1 LSVFVFALLA
11 LAAGANADDP
21 GPPRIT
27 PAVNHSEPAH
37 VRPVQRGFVGRKRDK
52 GQAVTFSDVTGW
64 RVLCYG
70 KTEAEFVRSEEEP
83 LFGEAVGRLT
93 DRGPGPGYVRLEP
106 PEPAALAQFNA
117 MLMWVFGNNWSWVPD
132 PTTPQVQIVVEL
144 EDKTGEKH
152 VIYME
157 PVHWK
162 FWTML
167 HKLIQPDV
175 SRDERRRAWGG
186 DGNGILDFP
195 AALTAI
201 EIHGGAN
208 TEFRSIYLDSIVFR
222 EEKPN
227 PPRIDVRLDDLPF
240 PTTPDPILPEFTEN
254 VVNRVTRRADS
265 YVFRAFS
272 QSQTIEY
279 VYIPK
284 TGTLSDLIVR
294 IGDVEFRPCDGG
306 GPLIGGKA
314 ISANLVSAKLDKGSV
329 RTQWSGDGID
339 YALTLRIK
347 GKSLICDWESNGT
360 RITELTLGKATGLRD
375 SQLFNVPYLT
385 MGYGVTLPAVLY
397 NSGAYCFTLFDW
409 NNTNASQFYG
419 GTERVSDTTALY
431 NGGAR
436 YLNLTDGTRNQL
448 RERQFIT
455 VSSKFEEVLPSIP
468 NPPSPH
474 GDVTGKYVYCHVQG
488 RSIDRYQKWLKQWQ
502 SFKAAGIDYVRMSQH
517 EDAWSDA
524 DTACQGPQEFTMTL
538 EAAPEIGDRQ
548 LIEYCRGVRDLGWL
562 IGLYTNYTDL
572 SMLGK
577 SWDERF
583 VSKLPNGEWR
593 RAWPPNFAL
602 KPLKAVEMEAYYAP
616 RIAKKFGVNSVYCDV
631 HTALAPWDYV
641 DYEAGIPGAGMLATQ
656 FRSYAKLLMN
666 ERKAYGGPVY
676 SEGWHH
682 WFYAGICDAS
692 YGHTGL
698 PDPANQPL
706 LLDFDLR
713 RIHPLC
719 ATVGMW
725 GSWTWGDDYY
735 HMLTTMI
742 AYGHIGF
749 LPPADVPLAA
759 RGYYLMQQLQ
769 SRYNMVP
776 VETLLYRAADGRML
790 TVSEALPIGANKL
803 GQVHVKYKNDLEIYA
818 NHNKAKHWDV
828 TLGGKKY
835 HLPPWGWVAAAPDFI
850 EYSAEFDGR
859 RVDFADSPEYTYMD
873 AGDEPFDFGVMKTAG
888 QVVIKKNAPGGPKVI
903 WLRRPPSVPPIGG
916 K

>member
-1 LSVFVFALLA
+1 M
-11 LAAGANADDP
+11 
-21 GPPRIT
+21 
-27 PAVNHSEPAH
+27 
-37 VRPVQRGFVGRKRDK
+37 QRGFVGRKRDR
-52 GQAVTFSDVTGW
+52 GQTITFSDVTGW
-64 RVLCYG
+64 KVLCYG

-83 LFGEAVGRLT
+83 LFGEAVGKLSY
-93 DRGPGPGYVRLEP
+93 RGPGPGYVRLEP
-106 PEPAALAQFNA
+106 PTPVPLAQFNA

-132 PTTPQVQIVVEL
+132 PATPQVQIVVEL
-144 EDKTGEKH
+144 EDRAGEKH

-167 HKLIQPDV
+167 HKCIRSEV
-175 SRDERRRAWGG
+175 NKDERHRAWGG
-186 DGNGILDFP
+186 DGNGMLDFP
-195 AALTAI
+195 AALTAV
-201 EIHGGAN
+201 EVHGGTN
-208 TEFRSIYLDSIVFR
+208 TEPRSIYLDSIIFR

-227 PPRIDVRLDDLPF
+227 PPKIDVKLDDLPF
-240 PTTPDPILPEFTEN
+240 PTTPDTILPEFAEKIEN
-254 VVNRVTRRADS
+254 SVTQNGKTF
-265 YVFRAFS
+265 VFQAKS
-272 QSQTIEY
+272 ASGTVEY
-279 VYIPK
+279 AYTPG

-294 IGDVEFRPCDGG
+294 VRKSGSPLEAAPASALEFKPCDGG
-306 GPLIGGKA
+306 GPLIGAKA
-314 ISANLVSAKLDKGSV
+314 VSVKLVSAKLDKESV
-329 RTQWSGDGID
+329 RTEWSGDGID
-339 YALTLRIK
+339 YALTLRMK
-347 GKSLICDWESNGT
+347 GKSLICDWESKGT
-360 RITELTLGKATGLRD
+360 GITELVLGKATGIKD
-375 SQLFNVPYLT
+375 YQLFNVPYLT

-397 NSGAYCFTLFDW
+397 SSGAYCFTLLDW
-409 NNTNASQFYG
+409 YNTNASQFYG
-419 GTERVSDTTALY
+419 GTERVSESTALY

-436 YLNLTDGTRNQL
+436 YLNLTDGTRNRL
-448 RERQFIT
+448 RERQFIN
-455 VSSKFEEVLPSIP
+455 VSHLFEEVLPSIP
-468 NPPSPH
+468 NPPSPN
-474 GDVTGKYVYCHVQG
+474 GDVTGKHVYCHVQG
-488 RSIDRYQKWLKQWQ
+488 RAKDRFQRWLEQWR

-524 DTACQGPQEFTMTL
+524 DVACQGPQEFTMTL
-538 EAAPEIGDRQ
+538 EAAPEIGDKQ
-548 LIEYCRGVRDLGWL
+548 LIDYCRGVKDLGWL

-572 SMLGK
+572 SMLGR

-583 VSKLPNGEWR
+583 VSRLPNGEWR

-602 KPLKAVEMEAYYAP
+602 KPLKAVEMEACYVP
-616 RIAKKFGVNSVYCDV
+616 RIAKKFGVNTVYCDV

-656 FRSYAKLLMN
+656 FRAYAKLLMN

-682 WFYAGICDAS
+682 WFYAGVCDAS

-725 GSWTWGDDYY
+725 SSWTWGDDYY

-769 SRYNMVP
+769 RRYNMVP
-776 VETLLYRAADGRML
+776 VETILYRAADGRML
-790 TVSEALPIGANKL
+790 TISQALPIGANKR
-803 GQVHVKYKNDLEIYA
+803 GQVHIKYKNGLEIYA
-818 NHNKAKHWDV
+818 NHNNAEHWKV
-828 TLGGKKY
+828 TLGGREY
-835 HLPPWGWVAAAPDFI
+835 DLPPWGWVAAAPDFV

-859 RVDFADSPEYTYMD
+859 RVDFVDSPEYTYMD
-873 AGDEPFDFGVMKTAG
+873 AGDTPFDFGPMKRSG
-888 QVVIKKNAPGGPKVI
+888 QVVIKKNAPGGPKTIV
-903 WLRRPPSVPPIGG
+903 LRPPPSIPPDSG